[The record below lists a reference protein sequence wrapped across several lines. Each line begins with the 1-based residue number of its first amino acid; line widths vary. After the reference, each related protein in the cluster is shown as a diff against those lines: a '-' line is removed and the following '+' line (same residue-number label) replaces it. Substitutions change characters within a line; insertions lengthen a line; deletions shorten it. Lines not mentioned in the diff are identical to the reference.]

1 MPRITA
7 ALISLKP
14 KTVKMKKLKDETVEY
29 RLEQFLRANFGNE
42 FFNNKKVIA
51 ISCLQ
56 FGDTGKGKFV
66 SLFSKWAEI
75 IARVTGGDNAGHTI
89 VFEGVE
95 YVLHLIP
102 CGITDP
108 NKVNIIGTGT
118 VIYPR
123 ALLKEIVFLQSKG
136 FACDNL
142 RISLKA
148 KVILPSHVVLDRLG
162 EAQAG
167 KERIGSTGKG
177 IQPCYTDHVARRG
190 IIMNDLLNPESFRRK
205 LKKALDYHTMLILGV
220 GGDEAAREI
229 MNCEHLENGKFIGRD
244 ELFNFESIVESYLQY
259 GKELKN
265 IIKDTDAFMR
275 YNLGKK
281 NILLEGAQ
289 GYLLSVDYGT
299 YPFVTSSDCSPA
311 GMAKGA
317 GLQES
322 DIDISFGIIKGFYE
336 TRVGKGSFPTE
347 MGGQKSEAWC
357 NEGGSREQELRMFVN
372 LNFNDLDSFAQG
384 VVLRRFAGEYG
395 ATTGR
400 PRRTG
405 WLDLPLL
412 RYALD
417 GGANQVILTKLDV
430 LTGIETIKVC
440 HSYEYVGP
448 DFHYGETILTK
459 GDVIDTA
466 IVLPEVL
473 DYCTPMYKEFPGWT
487 EDIRDAERVSDLP
500 ENLVNILK
508 YVFAAVPATPRIISV
523 GPGPDDTVFVL
534 PFDLI

>member
-1 MPRITA
+1 
-7 ALISLKP
+7 
-14 KTVKMKKLKDETVEY
+14 MKKEKDETVEY

-42 FFNNKKVIA
+42 FLHKKRVIA
-51 ISCLQ
+51 ISCNQ

-66 SLFSKWAEI
+66 SLISKWADI

-89 VFEGVE
+89 IFEGVE
-95 YVLHLIP
+95 YILHLIP

-123 ALLKEIVFLQSKG
+123 ALLQEIIFLQSKG
-136 FACDNL
+136 FPCDNL

-190 IIMNDLLNPESFRRK
+190 IVMNDLLNPEIFRRK
-205 LKKALDYHTMLILGV
+205 LKKALDYHTMIIGGLG
-220 GGDEAAREI
+220 GYEAARKI
-229 MNCEHLENGKFIGRD
+229 MDCEHLENGKFIGRD
-244 ELFNFESIVESYLQY
+244 EELFNFEAIFQSYLQY
-259 GKELKN
+259 GKELRDM
-265 IIKDTDAFMR
+265 IEDTDVLMR
-275 YNLGKK
+275 FYLGKK

-299 YPFVTSSDCSPA
+299 YPFVTSSDCSLA

-317 GLQES
+317 GLRES
-322 DIDISFGIIKGFYE
+322 DIDVSFGIIKGFYM

-347 MGGQKSEAWC
+347 MGEKESEMWC
-357 NEGGSREQELRMFVN
+357 NEGGSREKEENMFIGAT
-372 LNFNDLDSFAQG
+372 LNDTSPFAQG
-384 VVLRRFAGEYG
+384 IVLRRLAGEYG

-405 WLDLPLL
+405 WLDLPLS
-412 RYALD
+412 RYALN
-417 GGANQVILTKLDV
+417 GGANQIILTKLDV
-430 LTGIETIKVC
+430 LTGMDIIKIC
-440 HSYEYVGP
+440 YSYEYVGP
-448 DFHYGETILTK
+448 DFNYGDTVLTK
-459 GDVIDTA
+459 GDIIDTA
-466 IVLPEVL
+466 IVFPEVL
-473 DYCTPMYKEFPGWT
+473 DYCKPLYKEFPGWT
-487 EDIRDAERVSDLP
+487 EDIRDAEHVSDLP

-508 YVFAAVPATPRIISV
+508 YIFAAVPATPRIVSV
-523 GPGPDDTVFVL
+523 GPGPDETVFVL

>member
-1 MPRITA
+1 MN
-7 ALISLKP
+7 
-14 KTVKMKKLKDETVEY
+14 KLKEETVEY
-29 RLEQFLRANFGNE
+29 RMEQFLRANFGNE
-42 FFNNKKVIA
+42 FLHNKKVIA
-51 ISCLQ
+51 ISCNQ

-66 SLFSKWAEI
+66 SLFSKWADI

-89 VFEGVE
+89 IFEGVE

-108 NKVNIIGTGT
+108 DKINIIGTGT

-123 ALLKEIVFLQSKG
+123 ALLQEIIFLKSKG
-136 FACDNL
+136 FSCDNL

-148 KVILPSHVVLDRLG
+148 NVILPSHVVLDRLG
-162 EAQAG
+162 ESQAG

-190 IIMNDLLNPESFRRK
+190 LTMNDLLNPEVFRRK
-205 LKKALDYHTMLILGV
+205 LKKALDYHTMIIAGLG
-220 GGDEAAREI
+220 GYEAAREI
-229 MNCEHLENGKFIGRD
+229 MKCDHLENGKFIGRD
-244 ELFNFESIVESYLQY
+244 ELFNFEAIVQSYLQY
-259 GKELKN
+259 GKELRG
-265 IIKDTDAFMR
+265 IIEDTDAFMR
-275 YNLGKK
+275 HSLGKK

-289 GYLLSVDYGT
+289 GYLLSIDYGT

-317 GLQES
+317 GLKES
-322 DIDISFGIIKGFYE
+322 DIDVSFGIIKGFYM

-347 MGGQKSEAWC
+347 MGDKSSEMWC
-357 NEGGSREQELRMFVN
+357 NEGGDREKEKSMFIGST
-372 LNFNDLDSFAQG
+372 LNDTNSFAQG
-384 VVLRRFAGEYG
+384 VVLRRLAGEYG

-405 WLDLPLL
+405 WLDLSLL

-417 GGANQVILTKLDV
+417 GGANQIILTKLDV
-430 LTGIETIKVC
+430 LTGMNIIKVC
-440 HSYEYVGP
+440 HSYEYAGP
-448 DFHYGETILTK
+448 DFNYGDIVLTK
-459 GDVIDTA
+459 GDIIEKA

-473 DYCTPMYKEFPGWT
+473 DHCTPLYKEFPGWT
-487 EDIRDAERVSDLP
+487 EDIRNVKHFSDLP
-500 ENLVNILK
+500 ENLINILK
-508 YVFAAVPATPRIISV
+508 YVFKNVPATPRIISV

-534 PFDLI
+534 PFDLN